1 MSNHIIDHVVRT
13 TDGELISALLDIASA
28 PAAGDYVT
36 KIRLTPNEGEAIDFG
51 RSDWDSEQLRD
62 LSTKRSRVIR
72 VGQLLVSGDRAL
84 VEVRRDLRNQDNKGQ
99 LFDTL
104 NLYQQQCPGDS
115 TAFINLADIIQSRL
129 RASTSADI
137 GSLLGPDVQKHFE
150 AREHALNRLES
161 LVIEQNKQ
169 LDEQRMQLDAQ
180 YTERVAALEE
190 RHDARLKELEADYNT
205 RQAQL
210 DEQENTLAAR
220 TKAIDDRAATHA
232 RRDDRKELLKALT
245 EENRLAL
252 SSETS
257 SRRLAVCIA
266 YLSLLVF
273 FAAITIVLFYQ
284 AETNDWVQ
292 IASRTGATIG
302 TIATAGFFIRWLN
315 LFAMKSATEDFKL
328 KQLQLDV
335 QRASWLVELYFESL
349 TAGGNA
355 ELPDEL
361 LSRLSRNLFSSE
373 EPEHEAVTA
382 TDALASALLNSAGKL
397 RLNIAGNEVEFSRGD
412 LRKLLR
418 QKIVSTERDG

>member
-1 MSNHIIDHVVRT
+1 MSNHIIDQVVRA
-13 TDGELISALLDIASA
+13 TDGELISALVDIASS

-36 KIRLTPNEGEAIDFG
+36 KIRLTPNEGEAIEFG
-51 RSDWDSEQLRD
+51 RSEWNSEQLRE

-72 VGQLLVSGDRAL
+72 IGQLLVSGDQAL
-84 VEVRRDLRNQDNKGQ
+84 LDVRRDLRNQDNKSQ

-104 NLYQQQCPGDS
+104 NLYQQHCPGNAN
-115 TAFINLADIIQSRL
+115 AFINFADVAQSRL
-129 RASTSADI
+129 RSSTSADI

-180 YTERVAALEE
+180 YTERVTALEE

-284 AETNDWVQ
+284 AGTNDWVL
-292 IASRTGATIG
+292 IASRSGATIG
-302 TIATAGFFIRWLN
+302 TIVTAGFFIRWLN
-315 LFAMKSATEDFKL
+315 LFATKSAAEDFKL

-418 QKIVSTERDG
+418 QKIVSTEHDG